1 MVKDLNVIFEKGPG
15 GQPVPKDANG
25 RAPMWKKKSIF
36 WELPYWEVHE
46 VHSAIDVMHLTKNL
60 CVNILGFL
68 GLYGKSKDTPEVQE
82 DQQHHKGQDDKH
94 PGQFQGL
101 ASYALTK
108 EEKEIFY
115 EVLFSIKVSS
125 GFSSNIKGIVNMKE
139 KKNPKPK
146 VP

>member
-1 MVKDLNVIFEKGPG
+1 
-15 GQPVPKDANG
+15 
-25 RAPMWKKKSIF
+25 MWKKKSIF

-46 VHSAIDVMHLTKNL
+46 VRSAIDVMHLTKNL

-68 GLYGKSKDTPEVQE
+68 GLYGKSKDTPEARE
-82 DQQHHKGQDDKH
+82 DQQRHKGRDGMH

-108 EEKEIFY
+108 EEKEIFF
-115 EVLFSIKVSS
+115 EALFSIKVPS

-139 KKNPKPK
+139 KNSET
-146 VP
+146 